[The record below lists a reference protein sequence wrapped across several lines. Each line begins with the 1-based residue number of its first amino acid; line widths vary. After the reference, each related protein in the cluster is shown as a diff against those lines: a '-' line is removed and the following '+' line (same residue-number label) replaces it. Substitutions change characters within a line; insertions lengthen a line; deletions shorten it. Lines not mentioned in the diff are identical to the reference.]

1 MRGLVGAGA
10 QAKQGGMTAPMKPG
24 QRVLF
29 ALRKM
34 IVSGEIP
41 DGARIA
47 EIATAERFGVSRMP
61 VRTALRTLE
70 QEGLVAKLG
79 RRGYAA
85 RGVTPAQID
94 DAIEVRGVLEGLAV
108 RLIASRPI
116 APGFARR
123 LKAVLAEGDALFAG
137 DSFAP
142 EDIDRFY
149 SYNLAF
155 HDLLLDA
162 SGNRAIGVALS
173 RNNHLPLASA
183 AALALDWDDL
193 ANAHTNLK
201 AAHEEHLA
209 VADAILSG
217 RADEAEQRM
226 RQHARAALNPG
237 LMPLV
242 GTV

>member
-1 MRGLVGAGA
+1 
-10 QAKQGGMTAPMKPG
+10 
-24 QRVLF
+24 
-29 ALRKM
+29 
-34 IVSGEIP
+34 
-41 DGARIA
+41 
-47 EIATAERFGVSRMP
+47 
-61 VRTALRTLE
+61 
-70 QEGLVAKLG
+70 
-79 RRGYAA
+79 
-85 RGVTPAQID
+85 
-94 DAIEVRGVLEGLAV
+94 V

-116 APGFARR
+116 TPGFARR

>member
-1 MRGLVGAGA
+1 
-10 QAKQGGMTAPMKPG
+10 MTAPMKPG

-70 QEGLVAKLG
+70 QEGLVARLG

-85 RGVTPAQID
+85 RGVTPGQID

-116 APGFARR
+116 APAFARKLR
-123 LKAVLAEGDALFAG
+123 ACLAEGEILFG
-137 DSFAP
+137 GESFAP
-142 EDIDRFY
+142 ELVDRFY

-183 AALALDWDDL
+183 AALALGWDDL
-193 ANAHTNLK
+193 ADACKHLK
-201 AAHEEHLA
+201 AAHEEHVA

-217 RADEAEQRM
+217 RAEEAEQLM
-226 RQHARAALNPG
+226 RRHARAALNPG

-242 GTV
+242 GQV

>member
-1 MRGLVGAGA
+1 
-10 QAKQGGMTAPMKPG
+10 MKPG

-34 IVSGEIP
+34 IVSGEIT

-70 QEGLVAKLG
+70 QEGLVCRLG
-79 RRGYAA
+79 ARGYAA
-85 RGVTPAQID
+85 RGPTPAQID

-108 RLIASRPI
+108 HIIASRPI
-116 APGFARR
+116 PPAFARK
-123 LKAVLAEGDALFAG
+123 LKACLAQGDALFARA
-137 DSFAP
+137 DLEP

-155 HDLLLDA
+155 HDLLVEG

-193 ANAHTNLK
+193 ENAYLHLK
-201 AAHEEHLA
+201 AAHDEHLA
-209 VADAILSG
+209 VGQAILEG
-217 RADEAEQRM
+217 RAEDAERLM
-226 RQHARAALNPG
+226 RRHARAALVPG
-237 LMPLV
+237 VMPSALPLV
-242 GTV
+242 GSL

>member
-1 MRGLVGAGA
+1 
-10 QAKQGGMTAPMKPG
+10 MKPG

-47 EIATAERFGVSRMP
+47 EIGTAERFGVSRMP

-70 QEGLVAKLG
+70 QEGLVQRLG

-85 RGVTPAQID
+85 RGPTPTSIE

-108 RLIASRPI
+108 RIIASRPLTP
-116 APGFARR
+116 AFVRK
-123 LKAVLAEGDALFAG
+123 LKACLAEGDSLFADEG
-137 DSFAP
+137 FAA
-142 EDIDRFY
+142 ENVDRFY

-155 HDLLLDA
+155 HDLLLEA
-162 SGNRAIGVALS
+162 SGNSAILVALS

-183 AALALDWDDL
+183 GALAVDWDDL
-193 ANAHTNLK
+193 ANARRYLE
-201 AAHEEHLA
+201 AAHQEHLT
-209 VADAILSG
+209 VADAIFAG
-217 RADEAEQRM
+217 KADEAETRM
-226 RQHARAALNPG
+226 RRHARAALIPG
-237 LMPLV
+237 MMPLV
-242 GTV
+242 GPL

>member
-1 MRGLVGAGA
+1 
-10 QAKQGGMTAPMKPG
+10 MKPG

-41 DGARIA
+41 DGTRIA
-47 EIATAERFGVSRMP
+47 EIGTAERFGVSRMP

-70 QEGLVAKLG
+70 QEGLVVRLG

-85 RGVTPAQID
+85 RGPTPSQID

-116 APGFARR
+116 APGFVRR
-123 LKAVLAEGDALFAG
+123 LRAVLAEGDALFAG
-137 DSFAP
+137 DGFAP
-142 EDIDRFY
+142 EDVDRFY

-193 ANAHTNLK
+193 TNVHHSLR

-209 VADAILSG
+209 VADAILAG
-217 RADEAEQRM
+217 RADDAEQHM
-226 RQHARAALNPG
+226 RRHARAALNPG

-242 GTV
+242 GPV

>member
-79 RRGYAA
+79 GAVMRR
-85 RGVTPAQID
+85 
-94 DAIEVRGVLEGLAV
+94 
-108 RLIASRPI
+108 
-116 APGFARR
+116 
-123 LKAVLAEGDALFAG
+123 AG
-137 DSFAP
+137 
-142 EDIDRFY
+142 
-149 SYNLAF
+149 
-155 HDLLLDA
+155 
-162 SGNRAIGVALS
+162 
-173 RNNHLPLASA
+173 
-183 AALALDWDDL
+183 
-193 ANAHTNLK
+193 
-201 AAHEEHLA
+201 
-209 VADAILSG
+209 
-217 RADEAEQRM
+217 
-226 RQHARAALNPG
+226 
-237 LMPLV
+237 
-242 GTV
+242 

>member
-1 MRGLVGAGA
+1 
-10 QAKQGGMTAPMKPG
+10 MTEVMKPG

-41 DGARIA
+41 DGERIA

-85 RGVTPAQID
+85 RGPSPAQIE

-108 RLIASRPI
+108 RLIATRPI
-116 APGFARR
+116 ATGFARK
-123 LKAVLAEGDALFAG
+123 LKACLAEGDALFAEPK
-137 DSFAP
+137 FAP
-142 EDIDRFY
+142 EHIDRFY

-162 SGNRAIGVALS
+162 SGNRAIGVALA

-183 AALALDWDDL
+183 AALALDWRDL
-193 ANAHTNLK
+193 AAARRYLQ

-209 VADAILSG
+209 VAEAILEG

-242 GTV
+242 GAV